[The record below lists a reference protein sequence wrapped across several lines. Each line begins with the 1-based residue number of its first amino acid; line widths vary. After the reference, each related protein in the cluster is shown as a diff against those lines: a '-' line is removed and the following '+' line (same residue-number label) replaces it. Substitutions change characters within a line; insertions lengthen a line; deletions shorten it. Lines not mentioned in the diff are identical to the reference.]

1 MHLLD
6 STIDFV
12 QNTKKQFV
20 NTFVNDKPTSDA
32 LNKFVD
38 SQTEYTKALTKTMME
53 TAIVLGERTNVY
65 VSDFYKSSSV
75 IPNVTD
81 LMSKFYNKK

>member
-1 MHLLD
+1 MNLLN

-12 QNTKKQFV
+12 QSTKKQFV
-20 NTFVNDKPTSDA
+20 NTFITDKPTSDA

-38 SQTEYTKALTKTMME
+38 QQTEYTKSMSKTMLE
-53 TAIVLGERTNVY
+53 TITVLGERTNVY

-75 IPNVTD
+75 VPNFTD
-81 LMSKFYNKK
+81 FLSKFATKK

>member
-20 NTFVNDKPTSDA
+20 NTFISDKPTSEA

-38 SQTEYTKALTKTMME
+38 SQTEYTKSLTKTMIE
-53 TAIVLGERTNVY
+53 TATVLGERTNVY

-81 LMSKFYNKK
+81 FMTKFYSKK